1 MNLSKYKTLVF
12 DCDGVVL
19 DSNRVK
25 TDAFFN
31 VALPFGKASAE
42 ALKAHH
48 VKYGGVSRYAKFAH
62 FIEHILPA
70 GTANANL
77 ESLLET
83 YAAEVQGG
91 LLSCNVARGLQ
102 RLREQTAGV
111 KWLIVS
117 GGDQAE
123 LNDIFRQRGIAEF
136 FDGGIFG
143 SPDNKIDILARE
155 LEASNITK
163 PALFIGDSKY
173 DFEAANTQ
181 GMDFLFVYDW
191 TEVNDWRNFI
201 LENGLETLPSIAELL
216 A

>member
-1 MNLSKYKTLVF
+1 MNISKYKTLVF

-31 VALPFGKASAE
+31 VALPFGKPNAE

-48 VKYGGVSRYAKFAH
+48 VEYGGVSRYEKFTH
-62 FIEHILPA
+62 FIDNILPP
-70 GTANANL
+70 GTAEANL
-77 ESLLET
+77 QTLLDA
-83 YAAEVQGG
+83 YAREVQSG
-91 LLSCNVARGLQ
+91 LLACDIADGLLA
-102 RLREQTAGV
+102 LRAQTAGV

-123 LNDIFRQRGIAEF
+123 LNGIFRQRGILDL

-155 LEASNITK
+155 LGTANITE

-173 DFEAANTQ
+173 DFKASHSQ
-181 GMDFLFVYDW
+181 GLDFLFVHNW
-191 TEVNDWRNFI
+191 TEVKDWKEFVS
-201 LENGLETLPSIAELL
+201 ENELAFMPSISGLL
-216 A
+216 T